1 MLFTTHCP
9 HVQATADILAT
20 TNANGLGQKITQISD
35 LVSGKQYYF
44 KNAAS
49 TTLLSIS
56 HDQSFKGHRAIVG
69 LKNKALDTQKV
80 GGTSQ
85 VFTILF

>member
-1 MLFTTHCP
+1 MLLTTCSSF
-9 HVQATADILAT
+9 QAAP
-20 TNANGLGQKITQISD
+20 ITQLSG